1 MAEHD
6 EIHEGA
12 AVASIRCAEISG
24 VSDCDY
30 VAELDE
36 SVDRAQRGSV
46 ADQLLA
52 QLTSHIAKKHSERAL
67 SPDDI
72 SRLRDRLSAGPEQQH
87 PGDGTQ

>member
-1 MAEHD
+1 MAEQD
-6 EIHEGA
+6 NIHEGA
-12 AVASIRCAEISG
+12 AVDSIRCAEVSG
-24 VSDCDY
+24 VADCDY

-36 SVDRAQRGSV
+36 SVERADRGSL

-72 SRLRDRLSAGPEQQH
+72 SRLRDKVSAGPEQR
-87 PGDGTQ
+87 PGS